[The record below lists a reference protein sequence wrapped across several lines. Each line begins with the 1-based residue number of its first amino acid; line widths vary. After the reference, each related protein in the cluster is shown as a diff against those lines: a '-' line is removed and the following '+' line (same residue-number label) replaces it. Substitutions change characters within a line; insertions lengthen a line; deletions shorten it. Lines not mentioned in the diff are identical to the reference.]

1 MSSTVTKPLIST
13 HPVTPETAP
22 IVVVEDLHKTFGRNR
37 VLAGASIAF
46 PEGKITAI
54 IGQSGTGKSVLIK
67 HVIGILEPDHGHIY
81 YRGQDIV
88 TADAKARRDIRA
100 HFGYLFQDSALFDS
114 MTVEE
119 NIAFPLIE
127 SLGMRDKQVIRR
139 MVSEKLEWIGLPG
152 IEKKMPGELSG
163 GMRKRVGVARTLVM
177 QPEIL
182 LFDEPTTG
190 LDPVLAASI
199 NDLILKVNQEFGIT
213 CILIT
218 HDIQATFRI
227 SDYIGFL
234 HEGRIQ
240 AQGRPHELTDT
251 TNPVLRQFITN
262 SFTRLDGTDGISPAG
277 GSA

>member
-1 MSSTVTKPLIST
+1 MNS
-13 HPVTPETAP
+13 
-22 IVVVEDLHKTFGRNR
+22 IVRVKNVYKSFGGNH
-37 VLAGASIAF
+37 VLSGASISF
-46 PEGKITAI
+46 EQGKITAI

-67 HVIGILEPDHGHIY
+67 SIIGILVPESGEIY
-81 YRGQDIV
+81 FRDRELLSAPEAVQDE
-88 TADAKARRDIRA
+88 ARR

-127 SLGMRDKQVIRR
+127 TLHMRDRNEIRAIVR
-139 MVSEKLEWIGLPG
+139 EKLEWIGLPG
-152 IEKKMPGELSG
+152 IENTFPAELSG
-163 GMRKRVGVARTLVM
+163 GMRKRVGVARTLAL

-190 LDPVLAASI
+190 LDPVLAESI
-199 NDLILKVNQEFGIT
+199 NDLIVKVNREFDIT

-234 HEGRIQ
+234 YNGRIE
-240 AQGRPHELTDT
+240 AEGTPESLGDT
-251 TNPVLRQFITN
+251 EHPILRRFISN
-262 SFTRLDGTDGISPAG
+262 SFVEREVEGCRDT
-277 GSA
+277 